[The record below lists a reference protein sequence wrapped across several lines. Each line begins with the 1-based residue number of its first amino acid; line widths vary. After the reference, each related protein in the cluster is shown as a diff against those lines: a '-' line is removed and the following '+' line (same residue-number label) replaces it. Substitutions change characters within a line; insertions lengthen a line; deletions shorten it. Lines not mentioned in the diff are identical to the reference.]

1 MTARRPSDDTLA
13 SFAAGHLDEGFALVV
28 AAHLEQD
35 EVSRRRL
42 KDLEAVQG
50 ALLREV
56 EPAPMTTPVSAVL
69 ARLDEAAAPAAAA
82 VPDGETEMPR
92 VLAPYALGK
101 WRPLGIGIKM
111 RRVAV
116 PGAEARVF
124 MLKAAPGVTLPDH
137 QHSGR
142 EWTTILSGAYEHE
155 YGRFG
160 AGDFDEA
167 DDEHEHSPRVDPV
180 LGCTCIVALTGDVV
194 FKGWLGRLLQPLV
207 RL

>member
-1 MTARRPSDDTLA
+1 MTDRRPSDDILA

-35 EVSRRRL
+35 PQSRRRL
-42 KDLEAVQG
+42 KDLEAMQG
-50 ALLREV
+50 AILSDTQ
-56 EPAPMTTPVSAVL
+56 PAPMTTPVATVL
-69 ARLDEAAAPAAAA
+69 ARLDEAEPVPAS
-82 VPDGETEMPR
+82 PPEGEADMPR

-101 WRPLGIGIKM
+101 WRPLGLGIKM

-142 EWTTILSGAYEHE
+142 EWTTILTGAYEHE

-180 LGCTCIVALTGDVV
+180 FGCTCIVALTGDVV